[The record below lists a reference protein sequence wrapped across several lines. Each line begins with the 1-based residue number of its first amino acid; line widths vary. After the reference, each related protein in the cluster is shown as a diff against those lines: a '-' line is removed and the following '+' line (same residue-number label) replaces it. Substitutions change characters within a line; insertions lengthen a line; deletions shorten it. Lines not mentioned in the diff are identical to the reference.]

1 MKKKQKAEPESRRKS
16 SYKGNSRNNS
26 KSGGLTF
33 SEKKRLIQLKHILS
47 GKSIEKEKP
56 TTAQRT
62 ITFEKMFRDG
72 ICQVSHRYYTK
83 MVEFFDINYSLL
95 EVDEQA
101 DILAQYSKLINY
113 FDPSVKFE
121 LVLFN
126 RQVNEQML
134 TEQFDIPW
142 QEDDFND
149 IREEYTEMLKK
160 QAAKGNNGIIKSKYL
175 IFGVESNGYKEAKS
189 RLNNIEKDVIR
200 NLNNIGTLA
209 RGLDGKERLRI
220 LHEYFNQDTM
230 EPFRFSFKDLAE
242 SGKSVKD
249 YIAPPGFDFR
259 YPNRFKSGNMYGCV
273 SYLDIIAPKFTD
285 ELIKQL
291 LDIDAN
297 LTISMH
303 MQTEDPVK
311 AIKKLKAVISN
322 IQKMKI
328 EEQKKAVRSG
338 YDMDIL
344 PTDIVTYEKDT
355 LEFLDDLNTSNQK
368 MINMTFLIT
377 CYGRTKRELESL
389 MQRVS
394 GIIQQANCDLRCLQ
408 YLQEQGLMASAPI
421 GCNETGIER
430 TLSTKSTAILV
441 PFCTQELFMPAPAIY
456 YGLNALSNNMI
467 MADRKRL
474 RTPNG
479 VILGTPGSGKSFS
492 AKREIL
498 SCFLITK
505 DDIIICDPEGEYFA
519 LVAALHGQVVKLA
532 TNSKDYL
539 NPMDI
544 QLSHKGDKEALK
556 LKSDFI
562 ITLCDLIAGG
572 KDGLENDEKGIID
585 ECIRHIYDKY
595 FENPG
600 EVVWHRVSL
609 GKGSEYGG
617 AGEWINLSESKLGKK
632 EKEQMAVVKPYMQC
646 EFIHAMGNGPGGIKE
661 YIDRLYR
668 YDGFFGAFAWEWCDH
683 AIDMGDSKY
692 FYGGDFGEY
701 PNDGNFCVDGLVYPD
716 RRPHT
721 GLLEYKQAIKP
732 FAIKSYS
739 NIMVVE
745 NRYDFAELDDKLYF
759 EVNGERMEFDVPP
772 RGKKSFPR
780 PNGDVVMVKA
790 YQKSDTLWAKKGYE
804 VGFEQLIVNDTVL
817 KLEPVNA
824 DGSFEVSEQGRNI
837 TIKGNNFEYIFDK
850 STGNFKKLSDAVTR
864 PVEWNMWRAPTDN
877 DRNIMRDWI
886 NADYHREQSYVYDC
900 TYDVTDT
907 VTIKCHNALIPV
919 VQRKHMDI
927 ETVWTIYA
935 NGIIDMQSSVKV
947 GENLPVIPRF
957 GLRFFTK
964 GENVK
969 YYGYGPYESYS
980 DKHLCTYIDEFN
992 TTVSDM
998 YEPYI
1003 KPQENG
1009 SHFGTRYVETENIRV
1024 SSDTPFSFSAL
1035 HYTQEE
1041 LTEKKHNFE
1050 IEKCDDTVL
1059 CIDYKQNGIGQNS
1072 CGPLTQEEYRFD
1084 ESEFEF
1090 KIRIEIK

>member
-1 MKKKQKAEPESRRKS
+1 MES
-16 SYKGNSRNNS
+16 
-26 KSGGLTF
+26 
-33 SEKKRLIQLKHILS
+33 
-47 GKSIEKEKP
+47 
-56 TTAQRT
+56 
-62 ITFEKMFRDG
+62 D
-72 ICQVSHRYYTK
+72 
-83 MVEFFDINYSLL
+83 
-95 EVDEQA
+95 
-101 DILAQYSKLINY
+101 
-113 FDPSVKFE
+113 
-121 LVLFN
+121 
-126 RQVNEQML
+126 
-134 TEQFDIPW
+134 
-142 QEDDFND
+142 
-149 IREEYTEMLKK
+149 
-160 QAAKGNNGIIKSKYL
+160 
-175 IFGVESNGYKEAKS
+175 GYKEAKS

-200 NLNNIGTLA
+200 NLNNIGTTA
-209 RGLDGKERLRI
+209 KGLDGKERLRI

-230 EPFRFSFKDLAE
+230 KPFRFSFKDVAE

-273 SYLDIIAPKFTD
+273 SYLDILAPKFTD

-585 ECIRHIYDKY
+585 ECIRQIYDKY
-595 FENPG
+595 FENPVP
-600 EVVWHRVSL
+600 ENMPILEDLYNALLKHKNPKAERIANSL
-609 GKGSEYGG
+609 VLYVHGSQNYFNHHTNVDSGNR
-617 AGEWINLSESKLGKK
+617 IMCFDIRDLGNQLKRTWN
-632 EKEQMAVVKPYMQC
+632 V
-646 EFIHAMGNGPGGIKE
+646 
-661 YIDRLYR
+661 DR
-668 YDGFFGAFAWEWCDH
+668 
-683 AIDMGDSKY
+683 
-692 FYGGDFGEY
+692 
-701 PNDGNFCVDGLVYPD
+701 
-716 RRPHT
+716 T
-721 GLLEYKQAIKP
+721 GCG
-732 FAIKSYS
+732 
-739 NIMVVE
+739 V
-745 NRYDFAELDDKLYF
+745 
-759 EVNGERMEFDVPP
+759 
-772 RGKKSFPR
+772 
-780 PNGDVVMVKA
+780 
-790 YQKSDTLWAKKGYE
+790 
-804 VGFEQLIVNDTVL
+804 
-817 KLEPVNA
+817 
-824 DGSFEVSEQGRNI
+824 EQGI
-837 TIKGNNFEYIFDK
+837 
-850 STGNFKKLSDAVTR
+850 A
-864 PVEWNMWRAPTDN
+864 
-877 DRNIMRDWI
+877 
-886 NADYHREQSYVYDC
+886 EQGAQDC
-900 TYDVTDT
+900 
-907 VTIKCHNALIPV
+907 H
-919 VQRKHMDI
+919 
-927 ETVWTIYA
+927 
-935 NGIIDMQSSVKV
+935 
-947 GENLPVIPRF
+947 
-957 GLRFFTK
+957 
-964 GENVK
+964 
-969 YYGYGPYESYS
+969 
-980 DKHLCTYIDEFN
+980 
-992 TTVSDM
+992 
-998 YEPYI
+998 
-1003 KPQENG
+1003 
-1009 SHFGTRYVETENIRV
+1009 
-1024 SSDTPFSFSAL
+1024 
-1035 HYTQEE
+1035 
-1041 LTEKKHNFE
+1041 
-1050 IEKCDDTVL
+1050 
-1059 CIDYKQNGIGQNS
+1059 
-1072 CGPLTQEEYRFD
+1072 PLLL
-1084 ESEFEF
+1084 
-1090 KIRIEIK
+1090 

>member
-1 MKKKQKAEPESRRKS
+1 MKTKQKAEPKSRRKS
-16 SYKGNSRNNS
+16 SYQGNSRNNS

-47 GKSIEKEKP
+47 GKSNEKEKP
-56 TTAQRT
+56 TTAQKT

-113 FDPSVKFE
+113 FDPSVRFE

-142 QEDDFND
+142 QEDDIND

-322 IQKMKI
+322 IQKMTI
-328 EEQKKAVRSG
+328 EEQKKAGRSG

-430 TLSTKSTAILV
+430 TLATKSTAILV

-595 FENPG
+595 FENPVPENMPILEDLYNALLKHKNPKAERIANSLVLYVHG
-600 EVVWHRVSL
+600 SQNYFNHHTNVDSGNRIMCFDIRDLGNQLKELGMLIVQDAVWNRVSQNRER
-609 GKGSEYGG
+609 KI
-617 AGEWINLSESKLGKK
+617 AT
-632 EKEQMAVVKPYMQC
+632 
-646 EFIHAMGNGPGGIKE
+646 
-661 YIDRLYR
+661 R
-668 YDGFFGAFAWEWCDH
+668 YYC
-683 AIDMGDSKY
+683 
-692 FYGGDFGEY
+692 
-701 PNDGNFCVDGLVYPD
+701 
-716 RRPHT
+716 
-721 GLLEYKQAIKP
+721 
-732 FAIKSYS
+732 
-739 NIMVVE
+739 
-745 NRYDFAELDDKLYF
+745 
-759 EVNGERMEFDVPP
+759 
-772 RGKKSFPR
+772 
-780 PNGDVVMVKA
+780 
-790 YQKSDTLWAKKGYE
+790 
-804 VGFEQLIVNDTVL
+804 
-817 KLEPVNA
+817 
-824 DGSFEVSEQGRNI
+824 
-837 TIKGNNFEYIFDK
+837 
-850 STGNFKKLSDAVTR
+850 
-864 PVEWNMWRAPTDN
+864 
-877 DRNIMRDWI
+877 
-886 NADYHREQSYVYDC
+886 
-900 TYDVTDT
+900 
-907 VTIKCHNALIPV
+907 
-919 VQRKHMDI
+919 
-927 ETVWTIYA
+927 
-935 NGIIDMQSSVKV
+935 
-947 GENLPVIPRF
+947 
-957 GLRFFTK
+957 
-964 GENVK
+964 
-969 YYGYGPYESYS
+969 
-980 DKHLCTYIDEFN
+980 DEF
-992 TTVSDM
+992 
-998 YEPYI
+998 
-1003 KPQENG
+1003 
-1009 SHFGTRYVETENIRV
+1009 HRTRR
-1024 SSDTPFSFSAL
+1024 SA
-1035 HYTQEE
+1035 
-1041 LTEKKHNFE
+1041 
-1050 IEKCDDTVL
+1050 C
-1059 CIDYKQNGIGQNS
+1059 
-1072 CGPLTQEEYRFD
+1072 
-1084 ESEFEF
+1084 
-1090 KIRIEIK
+1090 